1 MNVKRLFR
9 AVAPLFLMLPLALP
23 AGCRSSDSRIGKEPL
38 TLRIGYSSAQ
48 DFERRYADR
57 LSREFPE
64 WTIEIVP
71 SGGLLSD
78 RQPDPAGWLRK
89 HPVDLIYLPE
99 ASFRTVADR
108 GLLLDLEPR
117 LEADPELEASF
128 RPNLLE
134 LSRLYGNG
142 LTCGLIPSF
151 YGEAVAVNRR
161 TFEENGIRVPDRF
174 DGWTDLVMQ
183 ARRFDR
189 GLLTPYEGPF
199 DWIRGMGS
207 SIGLSLRDEEDGS
220 YELDTPAWRRLWRLA
235 AHGLLSGSVRVGGD
249 GDFSSFANG
258 EYAMAIVGF
267 KELERLENADG
278 ELDWTVLP
286 LPSDFRSPG
295 RSSRI
300 VPDGFLSIP
309 RSSAQPD
316 AAWEALTFLLEDEAD
331 RQAAVDRA
339 GEEESDKGSAAG
351 SGGESEKEPASD
363 LASGLEKE
371 AGGEP
376 DRESA
381 SEPVSGLVSGL
392 ESGLVNESVNESRT
406 NGPVSFGFPS
416 LRAASALG
424 TDRRS
429 RVVEAVADRSPLP
442 PVDEKPLPASL
453 REEADKAFRLAVERS
468 IPVEAALRNLQAE
481 ADEGKFPPE

>member
-9 AVAPLFLMLPLALP
+9 AVAPLFLLLPLALP

-38 TLRIGYSSAQ
+38 TLRIGYSSAAE
-48 DFERRYADR
+48 FERRYADR

-71 SGGLLSD
+71 SGGLLSG
-78 RQPDPAGWLRK
+78 REPNPAGWLRE
-89 HPVDLIYLPE
+89 HSVDLIYLPP
-99 ASFRTVADR
+99 ASFRTVAGR
-108 GLLLDLEPR
+108 GLLLDLEAR
-117 LEADPELEASF
+117 LEADPELSASF

-142 LTCGLIPSF
+142 RAYGLIPSF

-161 TFEENGIRVPDRF
+161 TFEENGILVPDRF
-174 DGWTDLVMQ
+174 DGWADLVML

-199 DWIRGMGS
+199 DWIRGMGD

-220 YELDTPAWRRLWRLA
+220 YELDTPAWRRLWLLA
-235 AHGLLSGSVRVGGD
+235 ARGLLSGSVRVGGD
-249 GDFSSFANG
+249 GDLSSFANG
-258 EYAMAIVGF
+258 EYAMALVGF
-267 KELERLENADG
+267 QELERLKNADG

-316 AAWEALTFLLEDEAD
+316 AAWEALSFLLEDEAD
-331 RQAAVDRA
+331 RQAAGRKADDA
-339 GEEESDKGSAAG
+339 KSEMENEMENESESVSESVSG
-351 SGGESEKEPASD
+351 SG
-363 LASGLEKE
+363 
-371 AGGEP
+371 
-376 DRESA
+376 
-381 SEPVSGLVSGL
+381 
-392 ESGLVNESVNESRT
+392 SRT
-406 NGPVSFGFPS
+406 DGPVSFGFPS
-416 LRAASALG
+416 FRPVSALG
-424 TDRRS
+424 TDRWS
-429 RVVEAVADRSPLP
+429 RAVEAVAGRPPLP
-442 PVDEKPLPASL
+442 PLDEKPLPDSL

-481 ADEGKFPPE
+481 ADEGKLPPG

>member
-9 AVAPLFLMLPLALP
+9 AVAPLFLMLPLVVP

-71 SGGLLSD
+71 SGGLLSG
-78 RQPDPAGWLRK
+78 REPDPAGWLRK
-89 HPVDLIYLPE
+89 HPVDLIYLPP
-99 ASFRTVADR
+99 ASFRKAADR

-134 LSRLYGNG
+134 LSALYGNG
-142 LTCGLIPSF
+142 PTGGLIPSF

-174 DGWTDLVMQ
+174 DGWTDLVML

-199 DWIRGMGS
+199 DWIRGMGG

-235 AHGLLSGSVRVGGD
+235 ARGLLSGSVRVGGE
-249 GDFSSFANG
+249 GDFSSFVNG

-267 KELERLENADG
+267 KELEQLKSADG

-331 RQAAVDRA
+331 RRAEEDRA
-339 GEEESDKGSAAG
+339 DAA
-351 SGGESEKEPASD
+351 
-363 LASGLEKE
+363 
-371 AGGEP
+371 
-376 DRESA
+376 
-381 SEPVSGLVSGL
+381 
-392 ESGLVNESVNESRT
+392 
-406 NGPVSFGFPS
+406 FGFPS

-424 TDRRS
+424 TDRVS
-429 RVVEAVADRSPLP
+429 RIVEAVADRPPLP
-442 PVDEKPLPASL
+442 PVDEKPLPVSL